1 MVETDVFA
9 NIVCVRLSES
19 TKVAAYL
26 NINKI
31 FLINIFSN
39 FAFPW
44 LLLSFSQFSEKFI
57 LGHTFC
63 FLCHSASIML
73 HTIQ

>member
-1 MVETDVFA
+1 MGETDVFA
-9 NIVCVRLSES
+9 NIVCGRLSES
-19 TKVAAYL
+19 TKVATYL

-31 FLINIFSN
+31 LLINNVSSF
-39 FAFPW
+39 FFPM

-63 FLCHSASIML
+63 ILCHSASIIL
-73 HTIQ
+73 YTIQ

>member
-1 MVETDVFA
+1 MRETDVFA
-9 NIVCVRLSES
+9 NIVHGRLSES

-31 FLINIFSN
+31 FLINNVSN
-39 FAFPW
+39 FFFPW

-63 FLCHSASIML
+63 LLCHNASIIL